1 MKSENKVQIKRG
13 VPQGSILGPDY
24 YNISEHDIPFK
35 DDPCNGSIFADNNKT
50 WTVQDTLEEAEKEAQ
65 QILLQMETWT
75 STLDIIFEPSKAK
88 AMVITQ
94 RRNTRPPVLKFY
106 GENIEIVKEY
116 KALGIILDSKMR
128 FAKHIENLKLSCLK
142 KINLMKM
149 MAGGRYG
156 ANPAVMR
163 ELYHRRNTKK

>member
-1 MKSENKVQIKRG
+1 
-13 VPQGSILGPDY
+13 
-24 YNISEHDIPFK
+24 
-35 DDPCNGSIFADNNKT
+35 
-50 WTVQDTLEEAEKEAQ
+50 
-65 QILLQMETWT
+65 
-75 STLDIIFEPSKAK
+75 
-88 AMVITQ
+88 MVITQ

-149 MAGGRYG
+149 MGGGRYG

-163 ELYHRRNTKK
+163 EFYIKYILPKIEYGATIYGSANDGQLNKLEVIQNTAIRIAFGAKKTTPIPFLLIEVGIEKLSTRRDVLLLSKTMDIR